1 MEQNGIFGTANL
13 YHFVN
18 TKLGVAVKKLN
29 LIFVFHAGLSV
40 FNVIYFFNFF
50 CFLNSFFNRI
60 NSFYIIFFQLLFHKF
75 SVSMK

>member
-1 MEQNGIFGTANL
+1 MEQNGIFGTASL

-40 FNVIYFFNFF
+40 FNVMYFFNFF
-50 CFLNSFFNRI
+50 CFLNSFFN
-60 NSFYIIFFQLLFHKF
+60 NNQQFLFKFFQLLFHKF